1 MGGPLSVTL
10 ADIHLIRTENDVV
23 KPLKPLFYK
32 RYVDDIYSRRKK
44 NCTDQLYHELN
55 NYHPN
60 INLTIEINPKN
71 FLDTQVVIKK
81 KKKKLLYI
89 EMVPNYQCHG
99 HQISLNNINQT
110 QLTQAYIIQNEF
122 LQTLIRKFTELKRS
136 RLSTKIC

>member
-1 MGGPLSVTL
+1 MTTECSSQLKQKLYKQTEGCSMGGPLSVTL

-44 NCTDQLYHELN
+44 NYTDQLYHELN

-81 KKKKLLYI
+81 KKKKRNCYI
-89 EMVPNYQCHG
+89 
-99 HQISLNNINQT
+99 
-110 QLTQAYIIQNEF
+110 
-122 LQTLIRKFTELKRS
+122 
-136 RLSTKIC
+136 